1 MWRLLQAH
9 PFRNLFITITPFQDF
24 LCGVYYRQDIQRQK
38 NPPEQAEPGQGE
50 NESLNNFRSCIS
62 HRCYCNGMN
71 LPQFIL

>member
-1 MWRLLQAH
+1 MSSVQESLYNDYSISGFFMWRLLQA
-9 PFRNLFITITPFQDF
+9 
-24 LCGVYYRQDIQRQK
+24 GYSK
-38 NPPEQAEPGQGE
+38 AKKSPGTGGTRTGE